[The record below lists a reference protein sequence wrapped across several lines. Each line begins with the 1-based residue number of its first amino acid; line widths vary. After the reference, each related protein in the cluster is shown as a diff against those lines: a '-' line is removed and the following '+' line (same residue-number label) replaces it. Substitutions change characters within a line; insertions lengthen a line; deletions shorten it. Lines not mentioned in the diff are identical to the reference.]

1 MAKVSKKASTRKTAA
16 RPVAGGRSRNARPPR
31 TGEQY
36 NSLSE
41 ALQDQWTKIARV
53 IQKVRRERISVT
65 KAAKEIGIS
74 RKKVIE
80 LGHSALRKQS
90 NGRYAAKTFDRLLR
104 VLVIPSR
111 EGRTE
116 VAVRDSRTA
125 SKIAAY
131 SEAVRRFVQRGDSSA
146 LRQFKTLKLKDASGN
161 LIKLLTDTK
170 ELTRLGYAGV
180 LSFESLYARTV

>member
-1 MAKVSKKASTRKTAA
+1 MAKQSKRTSTRKAA
-16 RPVAGGRSRNARPPR
+16 RPAGTRSSKARPPR
-31 TGEQY
+31 TAEQY

-41 ALQDQWTKIARV
+41 SLQDQWTKIARV
-53 IQKVRRERISVT
+53 IQKVRRERMSVT
-65 KAAKEIGIS
+65 KAAKEIGVP
-74 RKKVIE
+74 RKRVIE

-90 NGRYAAKTFDRLLR
+90 NGRYIAKSFDRLLR

-116 VAVRDSRTA
+116 IAVRDSRTA

-131 SEAVRRFVQRGDSSA
+131 SDAVRKFIQIGDASG
-146 LRQFKTLKLKDASGN
+146 LRQFKRLKLKDASGN
-161 LIKLLTDTK
+161 PIRLLTDTK